1 MGWGIEVYAVADIV
15 GFPGSKA
22 LGVEIELRVFEAD
35 LGPVE
40 VHMSLGLET

>member
-15 GFPGSKA
+15 GFPGGKA
-22 LGVEIELRVFEAD
+22 LGVEIELHVFEAD
-35 LGPVE
+35 LGPAE